1 MPRLWLEMPCTER
14 GTTQGAA
21 DKLDGWE
28 IHFNDDDH
36 DDGSGGSEFT
46 IVLGKIK
53 GKIWQLSVIFL

>member
-1 MPRLWLEMPCTER
+1 MPRLWLEVPCTER

-36 DDGSGGSEFT
+36 VDGSGGSEFT
-46 IVLGKIK
+46 IV
-53 GKIWQLSVIFL
+53 